1 MAEAEEAPE
10 EDGGFFPGDAEGD
23 PDQDQELAGD
33 KPRKVRRSRTTFTT
47 FQLHQLEV
55 SSNQPFRSLHRPS
68 RAFPLIVQCKA
79 K

>member
-1 MAEAEEAPE
+1 MAEAEEVPE
-10 EDGGFFPGDAEGD
+10 EDGGYFPGDAEG
-23 PDQDQELAGD
+23 DQELAGD

-55 SSNQPFRSLHRPS
+55 SSTQPLRSLDLCIGLVG
-68 RAFPLIVQCKA
+68 AFPLIVQCKA